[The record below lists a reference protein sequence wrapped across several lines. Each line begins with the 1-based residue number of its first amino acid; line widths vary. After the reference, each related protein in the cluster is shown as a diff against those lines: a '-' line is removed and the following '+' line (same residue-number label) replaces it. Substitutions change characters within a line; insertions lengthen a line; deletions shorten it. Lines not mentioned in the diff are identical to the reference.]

1 MAATDLKAKLL
12 APGFSPTGSTA
23 AMSDPIADTPL
34 VLSIDEVLP
43 WEDNPRTTRNPRYDE
58 LKESIRNR
66 GLDTPPA
73 CNSPA
78 RGREVPYS
86 QRWQYSHLDLEGAV
100 PRDQRPAVP
109 APPRAVPPL
118 GPSPR

>member
-66 GLDTPPA
+66 GLDTP
-73 CNSPA
+73 
-78 RGREVPYS
+78 R
-86 QRWQYSHLDLEGAV
+86 L
-100 PRDQRPAVP
+100 
-109 APPRAVPPL
+109 
-118 GPSPR
+118 

>member
-43 WEDNPRTTRNPRYDE
+43 WEDNPRTTVSYTHLTLPT
-58 LKESIRNR
+58 I
-66 GLDTPPA
+66 
-73 CNSPA
+73 
-78 RGREVPYS
+78 YS
-86 QRWQYSHLDLEGAV
+86 V
-100 PRDQRPAVP
+100 
-109 APPRAVPPL
+109 
-118 GPSPR
+118 

>member
-1 MAATDLKAKLL
+1 MAATDLKSKLL
-12 APGFSPTGSTA
+12 APGFSPTGSAA

-34 VLSIDEVLP
+34 VLTVEQVLP

-73 CNSPA
+73 SNA
-78 RGREVPYS
+78 TA
-86 QRWQYSHLDLEGAV
+86 W
-100 PRDQRPAVP
+100 
-109 APPRAVPPL
+109 
-118 GPSPR
+118 